1 MQQAKPIHEYNQITS
16 RYLRGYYNGIQDI
29 RQKIKHTRTEINNKT
44 VENWCYAFVDFKK
57 CYLLGKPI
65 QYVQL
70 NDSGEA
76 EISLLNKYVKNEN
89 KKSKDM
95 ELYEDILVCGRG
107 FRYTNFKPASGY
119 KYGELPKEETAPFE
133 ILNADYDHTE
143 VVYSNRLGNEQ
154 ILSFIQTD
162 MEFIN
167 TTTDAKTGE
176 VINTPRMYNEYTV
189 YLRNK
194 KFIVSDK
201 TGELEVIERDD
212 ENSTIALNDHVIT
225 EYYLNRDRISLI
237 EIGKDLFD
245 DINYLE
251 SLDKD
256 DMEQFVNAIMVFV
269 NAEIDEEGLTN
280 MKELG
285 AVCISSTENRKA
297 SVELLQQRLNATD
310 TQVYYTRLLTS
321 LHQILGIPMSSDTG
335 TVTSGDT
342 GKAKLTGQGYTM
354 AGIRAEGQ
362 ETMFGKC
369 DKISLRKILKICRE
383 ATETG
388 IKNLKSCDVEAK
400 FQRDMSD
407 NLLVKTQALLNLYNA
422 DIPRKFANAIVGL
435 FGDPNAITKE
445 QETLFGKQATQ
456 LGAGDKKE
464 ENPLNPLLNNDPN
477 KKPNDDTKN
486 TNKNDITSQQD
497 NKLQNINERNEQ
509 GNN

>member
-1 MQQAKPIHEYNQITS
+1 MQQAKPIHEYNALTS
-16 RYLRGYYNGIQDI
+16 RYLRGYYTGIQDI
-29 RQKIKHTRTEINNKT
+29 MNKTKYTRTEINNKT
-44 VENWCYAFVDFKK
+44 VENWCFAFIDFKK

-70 NDSGEA
+70 NDSGEE

-95 ELYEDILVCGRG
+95 ELYEDILICGRG
-107 FRYTNFKPASGY
+107 FRYTNFKAEN
-119 KYGELPKEETAPFE
+119 KYEDSEFSKEETAPFE
-133 ILNADYDHTE
+133 ILNADYDNTE

-162 MEFIN
+162 MEFID
-167 TTTDAKTGE
+167 TTIDPKTGE
-176 VINTPRMYNEYTV
+176 TINTPRIYNEYTV
-189 YLRNK
+189 YLRNRK
-194 KFIVSDK
+194 VVVSDK
-201 TGELEVIERDD
+201 SGELEILPETEDTT
-212 ENSTIALNDHVIT
+212 TIALNDHVIT

-269 NAEIDEEGLTN
+269 NAEIDAEGLEN

-321 LHQILGIPMSSDTG
+321 LHQILGVPMSTDTG

-388 IKNLKSCDVEAK
+388 IKKLKSSDVEAK

-445 QETLFGKQATQ
+445 QETLFGKQATR
-456 LGAGDKKE
+456 LGAGNKQEVD
-464 ENPLNPLLNNDPN
+464 PLNPLANQ
-477 KKPNDDTKN
+477 KPNDDTKN